1 VTGGIAASRNHQA
14 VERSR
19 EFTHS
24 LFNSCS
30 AGCLGTRLLS
40 RSAARDPANS
50 VRIARGMGAPSAAN
64 PAADRTEP
72 VQLISTKNGRVVP
85 RGGPSKRTTTNAL
98 SCLNL
103 PKHFPYRK
111 RFISASSTAMRLSRS
126 ARAASTSAA
135 SKRCG
140 MCCEQ
145 FAASLS
151 TRRRFRLLGFAPN
164 LDTSPVCIVHPGLL
178 HWTVFH
184 CYRNRPAD
192 LQNGSNPN
200 GGYPPF
206 PRRILLNCGR
216 SSAKLPLERNSVE
229 LSSNKICIV

>member
-1 VTGGIAASRNHQA
+1 MRVAFGRHSKELQKRPVTGGIAASRSHQA

-40 RSAARDPANS
+40 RSVARDPANS

-103 PKHFPYRK
+103 EAFPLPQTLYFGFKHSDAPVAFRK
-111 RFISASSTAMRLSRS
+111 GGFDIGGIKTLRDVLRAIRSFAINSASFST
-126 ARAASTSAA
+126 TW
-135 SKRCG
+135 
-140 MCCEQ
+140 
-145 FAASLS
+145 
-151 TRRRFRLLGFAPN
+151 
-164 LDTSPVCIVHPGLL
+164 V
-178 HWTVFH
+178 
-184 CYRNRPAD
+184 RPK
-192 LQNGSNPN
+192 S
-200 GGYPPF
+200 
-206 PRRILLNCGR
+206 
-216 SSAKLPLERNSVE
+216 
-229 LSSNKICIV
+229 

>member
-1 VTGGIAASRNHQA
+1 MRVAFGRHSKELKKRPVTGGIAASRSHQA

-178 HWTVFH
+178 STGRFSIAIATDQQISKTDRTQTV
-184 CYRNRPAD
+184 D
-192 LQNGSNPN
+192 TL
-200 GGYPPF
+200 
-206 PRRILLNCGR
+206 R
-216 SSAKLPLERNSVE
+216 SLDAFS
-229 LSSNKICIV
+229 